1 MRYDYTSTK
10 DAETI
15 VTFGC
20 RGVAMKTRLILAFS
34 NMIFSEGVQALLEND
49 KDISIVRTL
58 KSGQEHP
65 VSALESM
72 KPDVILTD
80 IQALYNSFPD
90 LDKSVWRPRF
100 LLVDTGCGMEN
111 LVAAL
116 LRKSVSGVLM
126 PDSGAAMLRKAVK
139 AVARE
144 EVWVDKQTVKNLL
157 FGVNAVNRNKITAIS
172 DREQE
177 IVALIGEG
185 LRNKEIAHR
194 LHISEPT
201 VKTHLNRIF
210 HKLNLKARAE
220 LISYALK
227 NAALNNSPLAMS
239 K

>member
-1 MRYDYTSTK
+1 
-10 DAETI
+10 
-15 VTFGC
+15 
-20 RGVAMKTRLILAFS
+20 MKTRLILAFS
-34 NMIFSEGVQALLEND
+34 NTIFSEGVEALLEND

-65 VSALESM
+65 VSAL
-72 KPDVILTD
+72 KAIGHDVILTD
-80 IQALYNSFPD
+80 LQTLYNSFPD
-90 LDKSVWRPRF
+90 LDKSAWRPRF

-116 LRKSVSGVLM
+116 LRKNVSGVLM
-126 PDSGAAMLRKAVK
+126 PDSGAAMLKKAVK
-139 AVARE
+139 VVARE

-157 FGVNAVNRNKITAIS
+157 FGVNAVNRNKTASLS
-172 DREQE
+172 DREKE

-185 LRNKEIAHR
+185 LRNKEIAAR

-210 HKLNLKARAE
+210 QKLNLKARTE

-227 NAALNNSPLAMS
+227 NAELNSSQLAIS

>member
-1 MRYDYTSTK
+1 
-10 DAETI
+10 
-15 VTFGC
+15 
-20 RGVAMKTRLILAFS
+20 MKTRLILAFS
-34 NMIFSEGVQALLEND
+34 NMIFSEGVEALLEND

-58 KSGQEHP
+58 KSGQEYP

-72 KPDVILTD
+72 KPDVMLTD
-80 IQALYNSFPD
+80 LQTLYNSFPD
-90 LDKSVWRPRF
+90 LDKSAWRPRF
-100 LLVDTGCGMEN
+100 LLVDTCCGMEN

-116 LRKSVSGVLM
+116 LKKNVSGVLM
-126 PDSGAAMLRKAVK
+126 PDADVAMLRKAVK

-157 FGVNAVNRNKITAIS
+157 FGVNAVNRNKAAAIS
-172 DREQE
+172 DREKE

-185 LRNKEIAHR
+185 LRNKEIAAR

-210 HKLNLKARAE
+210 QKLNLKARTE

-227 NAALNNSPLAMS
+227 NAGLNNSQLAIH

>member
-1 MRYDYTSTK
+1 
-10 DAETI
+10 
-15 VTFGC
+15 
-20 RGVAMKTRLILAFS
+20 MKTRLILAFS